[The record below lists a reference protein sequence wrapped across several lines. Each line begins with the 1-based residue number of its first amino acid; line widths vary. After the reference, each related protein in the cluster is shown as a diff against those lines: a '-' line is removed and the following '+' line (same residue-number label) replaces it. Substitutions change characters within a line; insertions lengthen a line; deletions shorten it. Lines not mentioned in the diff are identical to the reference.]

1 MGALSSWVDGNW
13 FNVIQ
18 TVGIIGSLWLATG
31 AANRDAR
38 AKEIENLL
46 SLSEHH
52 RDLWKEVPQQK
63 DLERVLQADANVL
76 LTPATVVETEFLNL
90 VIVHFQTGW
99 WIARAGGMTT
109 LKELKSDIRDF
120 FTFPLPRAVW
130 EKTKGVRNIHFVRFV
145 ERALN
150 DPAKTVC
157 QWKSTRQF
165 ACPS

>member
-18 TVGIIGSLWLATG
+18 TVGIIGSLWLATA

-52 RDLWKEVPQQK
+52 RELWKAIPQRK
-63 DLERVLQADANVL
+63 DLGRVLQANVDVR
-76 LTPATVVETEFLNL
+76 LTPPTVAETEFLNL
-90 VIVHFQTGW
+90 VFVHFQTGW

-109 LKELKSDIRDF
+109 LKEMKADVRGF
-120 FTFPLPRAVW
+120 FSLPLPHAVW
-130 EKTKGVRNIHFVRFV
+130 EKTKKMRNQRFVNFV
-145 ERALN
+145 ERAM
-150 DPAKTVC
+150 
-157 QWKSTRQF
+157 KSE
-165 ACPS
+165 

>member
-1 MGALSSWVDGNW
+1 MGALSSWMDGNW

-46 SLSEHH
+46 SLSDHH
-52 RDLWKEVPQQK
+52 RELWHAIPQRK
-63 DLERVLQADANVL
+63 DLERVLQTDADVL
-76 LTPATVVETEFLNL
+76 LTPATVAETEFLNL

-109 LKELKSDIRDF
+109 LNEMKVDVGGF
-120 FTFPLPRAVW
+120 FSLPLPRAIW
-130 EKTKGVRNIHFVRFV
+130 EKTKKLRNQRFV
-145 ERALN
+145 SFVEKAM
-150 DPAKTVC
+150 
-157 QWKSTRQF
+157 KSN
-165 ACPS
+165 

>member
-18 TVGIIGSLWLATG
+18 TSGIIGSLWLAAA

-52 RDLWKEVPQQK
+52 RELWKSVPQRK
-63 DLERVLQADANVL
+63 DLQRVFQADANVL
-76 LTPATVVETEFLNL
+76 LTPATVTETEFLNL

-99 WIARAGGMTT
+99 WIARAGGITT
-109 LKELKSDIRDF
+109 LKELKADARSF
-120 FTFPLPRAVW
+120 FSLPLPRAVW
-130 EKTKGVRNIHFVRFV
+130 EKTKSFRNRRFV
-145 ERALN
+145 KFIEYALN
-150 DPAKTVC
+150 N
-157 QWKSTRQF
+157 
-165 ACPS
+165 

>member
-1 MGALSSWVDGNW
+1 MGALSSWLNGNW

-38 AKEIENLL
+38 AKEIINLL

-52 RDLWKEVPQQK
+52 RDLWREVPQRK
-63 DLERVLQADANVL
+63 DLKRVFQADANVR
-76 LTPATVVETEFLNL
+76 LTPPTVAETEFLNL

-109 LKELKSDIRDF
+109 LNEMRSDIRDF
-120 FTFPLPRAVW
+120 FTLPLPRAVW
-130 EKTKGVRNIHFVRFV
+130 LKTKEFRNRQFVKFV
-145 ERALN
+145 ERALSGGRN
-150 DPAKTVC
+150 
-157 QWKSTRQF
+157 
-165 ACPS
+165 

>member
-18 TVGIIGSLWLATG
+18 TVGIIGSLWLAMR

-46 SLSEHH
+46 SLSQHH
-52 RDLWKEVPQQK
+52 RELWKEVPQRK
-63 DLERVLQADANVL
+63 DLKRIFQVDTNVL
-76 LTPATVVETEFLNL
+76 STPATVAETEFLNL

-109 LKELKSDIRDF
+109 LKEINSDIRDF
-120 FTFPLPRAVW
+120 FSLPLPRAVW
-130 EKTKGVRNIHFVRFV
+130 EKTKVCRNQRFVRFV
-145 ERALN
+145 ERSLAEL
-150 DPAKTVC
+150 
-157 QWKSTRQF
+157 
-165 ACPS
+165 

>member
-1 MGALSSWVDGNW
+1 MGAFSSWVDGNW

-52 RDLWKEVPQQK
+52 RELWQAIPQRK
-63 DLERVLQADANVL
+63 DLERVLQTDANVRL
-76 LTPATVVETEFLNL
+76 APPTVAESEFLNL

-109 LKELKSDIRDF
+109 LKEMKVDVRGF
-120 FTFPLPRAVW
+120 FSLPLPRVVW
-130 EKTKGVRNIHFVRFV
+130 EKTKALRNQRFV
-145 ERALN
+145 SFVQRALR
-150 DPAKTVC
+150 
-157 QWKSTRQF
+157 S
-165 ACPS
+165 